1 MDRRSNQFLAP
12 ERGDNIIGWA
22 VKQLVIWSVAGFVLY
37 TAVVNHQLFRS
48 AAPAAAPH
56 PVAARAAGVPT
67 EPPQPERLQPLGQAA
82 PMVTNTLALRAR
94 ADGHVFLTAAVNGAS
109 IPFIV
114 DTGATMVALTHA
126 DALKAGV
133 AGNLNYTVPIHVA
146 NGVARAAPVMLQQI
160 RIGALVVDNVEGM
173 VVQGEG
179 GISLLGQ
186 SFLKRLQ
193 GYEMRGNIL
202 TLTWQ

>member
-1 MDRRSNQFLAP
+1 M
-12 ERGDNIIGWA
+12 
-22 VKQLVIWSVAGFVLY
+22 
-37 TAVVNHQLFRS
+37 
-48 AAPAAAPH
+48 
-56 PVAARAAGVPT
+56 
-67 EPPQPERLQPLGQAA
+67 
-82 PMVTNTLALRAR
+82 
-94 ADGHVFLTAAVNGAS
+94 FLTAAVNGAS

-146 NGVARAAPVMLQQI
+146 SGVARAAPVMLQQI

>member
-146 NGVARAAPVMLQQI
+146 SGVARAAPVMLQQI